1 MTETHGAAA
10 RSPQRQARG
19 RPRVRD
25 AGSSTVDGMAEQQ
38 HTILAAVREDG
49 SEVVH
54 RTAFERARNDGAR
67 LILYDLD
74 ASPTPLES
82 PLPTNWS
89 AEGTEDQFGTLL
101 GPNDLEAAG
110 RSGLAEAVRRAR
122 DAGVDA
128 GAWLPES
135 DDADDLR
142 EYAARVRADVVLVA
156 DADGELVEGLDLP
169 TEVVR
174 G

>member
-1 MTETHGAAA
+1 
-10 RSPQRQARG
+10 
-19 RPRVRD
+19 
-25 AGSSTVDGMAEQQ
+25 MAEQQ
-38 HTILAAVREDG
+38 RTILAAVREDG
-49 SEVVH
+49 SDIVH
-54 RTAFERARNDGAR
+54 RTALERARHDGAR

-74 ASPTPLES
+74 ASPGPLES

-89 AEGTEDQFGTLL
+89 AEGTEDQFGALL

-110 RSGLAEAVRRAR
+110 RHGLADVVRRAR

-142 EYAARVRADVVLVA
+142 DYASHVRADVVLMA
-156 DADGELVEGLDLP
+156 ESDANLAEDLDVP
-169 TEVVR
+169 SEVVR

>member
-1 MTETHGAAA
+1 
-10 RSPQRQARG
+10 
-19 RPRVRD
+19 
-25 AGSSTVDGMAEQQ
+25 MAEQQ
-38 HTILAAVREDG
+38 RTILAAVREDG
-49 SEVVH
+49 SEIVH
-54 RTAFERARNDGAR
+54 RSAVERARNDGAR

-89 AEGTEDQFGTLL
+89 AEGTEDQFGTPL

-110 RSGLAEAVRRAR
+110 RHSLADAVRHAR

-128 GAWLPES
+128 GAWLAES
-135 DDADDLR
+135 DDADDLGD
-142 EYAARVRADVVLVA
+142 YASRVRADLVLVSHA
-156 DADGELVEGLDLP
+156 DEDLVEGLDVP
-169 TEVVR
+169 AEIVR